1 MKQHNTAPGA
11 DELSAAAAAL
21 GRKGGSV
28 KGGRKAAASR
38 ENGKKGG
45 RPVNVLDEAVH
56 LAAGFVITRTG
67 KLSRGGWAI
76 SLSDEHRAVILDAE
90 DAGDRRRAA
99 VKAKR
104 FWHGMKHD
112 PELTAD
118 EEKTL

>member
-1 MKQHNTAPGA
+1 MKQHNTAPEA

-28 KGGRKAAASR
+28 KGGRKAEASR

-45 RPVNVLDEAVH
+45 WPPNVMD
-56 LAAGFVITRTG
+56 
-67 KLSRGGWAI
+67 
-76 SLSDEHRAVILDAE
+76 
-90 DAGDRRRAA
+90 GDRRRAA
-99 VKAKR
+99 VKAKG